1 MRHPSEGVL
10 RRLVD
15 EPAGVTDD
23 DRAHV
28 TGCPTCLRALDGARA
43 DAQLVGS
50 ALSTSGAERV
60 DTDAAWARLAATTT
74 ATTTATATATTT
86 TTTTVRPE
94 RSRAMSRGRRRWQ
107 SVVRRPAVA
116 ALAAAVLVTG
126 AGVAA
131 ANDWLPIFQTERVD
145 PVEVPATELVQ
156 VPDLS
161 AYGDLEIT
169 DEPDT
174 EQVADAA
181 TARERTGLDVPEVAE
196 LPAGVTGEPVHL
208 VAGVVDAT
216 FTFSAAKA
224 AQAAAADGEVL
235 PPPPPGLDGS
245 AVRFEAGPGVATLWA
260 QPTGVP
266 TLVVARVVAPSVYS
280 SGVPFETVR
289 DYLLSLPGLP
299 DGLADQLRDLS
310 ADASTLPLPVPAELV
325 TSSTAEVDGATATV
339 LTSRNGAFA
348 GVVWVEDGVMTGVA
362 GSLSVDEVLSVARG
376 LR

>member
-1 MRHPSEGVL
+1 MRHPSEGAL

-23 DRAHV
+23 ERAHV
-28 TGCPTCLRALDGARA
+28 AACPTCLRALDTARA
-43 DAQLVGS
+43 DARLVGA
-50 ALSTSGAERV
+50 ALATPGAGAV
-60 DTDAAWARLAATTT
+60 DTDAAWARLSTTTT
-74 ATTTATATATTT
+74 APVRQAT
-86 TTTTVRPE
+86 V
-94 RSRAMSRGRRRWQ
+94 SRGGWRTA
-107 SVVRRPAVA
+107 VRRPAVA
-116 ALAAAVLVTG
+116 ALSAVVLVTG

-145 PVEVPATELVQ
+145 PVEVTSTDLVQ

-161 AYGDLEIT
+161 AYGDLQIT
-169 DEPDT
+169 QEADP

-181 TARERTGLDVPEVAE
+181 AALERTGLAVPRVAE
-196 LPAGVTGEPVHL
+196 LPEGVAGDPSYQA
-208 VAGVVDAT
+208 AGVVSGT

-224 AQAAAADGEVL
+224 AQAAAAEGEVL
-235 PPPPPGLDGS
+235 PPPPAGLDGS
-245 AVRFEAGPGVATLWA
+245 RLRIEAGPGVAAVWA

-266 TLVVARVVAPSVYS
+266 TLVVARVVAPKVYS

-310 ADASTLPLPVPAELV
+310 ADGGTLPLPVPAELV
-325 TSSTAEVDGATATV
+325 TTSEADVDGTPATV
-339 LTSRNGAFA
+339 LTSRNGLFA

-362 GSLSVDEVLSVARG
+362 GSLSADELLSVARD

>member
-28 TGCPTCLRALDGARA
+28 AGCPTCLRALDSARA
-43 DAQLVGS
+43 DAQLVGA
-50 ALSTSGAERV
+50 ALATPTTGLDAN
-60 DTDAAWARLAATTT
+60 AAWTRL
-74 ATTTATATATTT
+74 ATTT
-86 TTTTVRPE
+86 TAAVRPE
-94 RSRAMSRGRRRWQ
+94 SVARSRWRT
-107 SVVRRPAVA
+107 VRRPAVA
-116 ALAAAVLVTG
+116 ALSAVVLVTG

-145 PVEVPATELVQ
+145 PVEVTSADLVQ

-169 DEPDT
+169 KEADPQE
-174 EQVADAA
+174 VADAA
-181 TARERTGLDVPEVAE
+181 TARERTGLTVPEVSE
-196 LPAGVTGEPVHL
+196 LPDGVTGEPAYQA
-208 VAGVVDAT
+208 AGVMSGT

-224 AQAAAADGEVL
+224 AQAAAAEGEIL
-235 PPPPPGLDGS
+235 PPPPAGLDGS
-245 AVRFEAGPGVATLWA
+245 RLRIEAGPGVAAIWS

-266 TLVVARVVAPSVYS
+266 TLVAARVVAPKVYS

-299 DGLADQLRDLS
+299 AGLADQLRDLS
-310 ADASTLPLPVPAELV
+310 ADGGTLPLPVPAELV
-325 TSSTAEVDGATATV
+325 TSSTADVGGAEATV
-339 LTSRNGAFA
+339 LTSRNGLFA

-362 GSLSVDEVLSVARG
+362 GTLSADELLSVARD

>member
-28 TGCPTCLRALDGARA
+28 AACPACLHALDAARA
-43 DAQLVGS
+43 DARLVGA
-50 ALSTSGAERV
+50 ALATSGAV
-60 DTDAAWARLAATTT
+60 DTDAAWARLS
-74 ATTTATATATTT
+74 TTTATAAP
-86 TTTTVRPE
+86 RPAAVSSG
-94 RSRAMSRGRRRWQ
+94 RSRWRTT
-107 SVVRRPAVA
+107 VRRPAIA
-116 ALAAAVLVTG
+116 ALSAVVLVTG

-145 PVEVPATELVQ
+145 PVEITSTDLVQ

-161 AYGDLEIT
+161 AYGDLEVT
-169 DEPDT
+169 KEPAP

-181 TARERTGLDVPEVAE
+181 AARERTGLDVPEVAE
-196 LPAGVTGEPVHL
+196 LPEGVTGDPAYQA
-208 VAGVVDAT
+208 AGVASAT

-224 AQAAAADGEVL
+224 AQAAAAEGEVL
-235 PPPPPGLDGS
+235 PPPPAGLDGS
-245 AVRFEAGPGVATLWA
+245 SLRLDAGPAVAAIWS

-266 TLVVARVVAPSVYS
+266 TLVVARVVAPTVYS

-299 DGLADQLRDLS
+299 DGLAEQLRDLS
-310 ADASTLPLPVPAELV
+310 AEGGTLPLPVPAELV
-325 TSSTAEVDGATATV
+325 TSSTADVGGSEATV
-339 LTSRNGAFA
+339 LTSRDGLFA

-362 GSLSVDEVLSVARG
+362 GSLSADELLSVARD
-376 LR
+376 LS